1 MLTRK
6 ELEEIGI
13 HENMS
18 RKEIL
23 DLIEEAVGA
32 VFTLGM
38 CGVLAWFA
46 FLIF

>member
-23 DLIEEAVGA
+23 DLIGEAAGA
-32 VFTLGM
+32 LFTLGM
-38 CGVLAWFA
+38 CAVVAWFA
-46 FLIF
+46 FLLF